1 MTRPLKIL
9 ASAPILLALGG
20 SMLAAYT
27 APTPSLVSEADD
39 RSVCQLASTTRPAAD
54 APTIAVAG
62 R

>member
-20 SMLAAYT
+20 SILATYT
-27 APTPSLVSEADD
+27 APTPGRVSEAED
-39 RSVCQLASTTRPAAD
+39 RPVCELASTPCPAAD
-54 APTIAVAG
+54 VTTVAVAG